1 MRKLGMAGV
10 MAAALLAQGAWADDA
25 AKERREAADATGAE
39 VKQEAREASAE
50 TKQEAR
56 EAKREVKQ
64 EGREAQ
70 AEMKQEGREA
80 RESMGSAAERTEQRA
95 QAGMRSQE
103 KKHPIFDGKDN
114 FEVEGKVQKASKNSI
129 TVTREELPAATLSVS
144 QHTKIELDGNEVS
157 ASQLKPGQD
166 VKASFNLRGDKAEAV
181 EIKAEKKD

>member
-10 MAAALLAQGAWADDA
+10 IAAALLAQGAWADDA
-25 AKERREAADATGAE
+25 AKERREAADATRAE
-39 VKQEAREASAE
+39 VKQEGREARAE

-56 EAKREVKQ
+56 EAQREV
-64 EGREAQ
+64 
-70 AEMKQEGREA
+70 KQEGREA
-80 RESMGSAAERTEQRA
+80 RESMGSAADRTEQRA
-95 QAGMRSQE
+95 AAGMRGQQE

-114 FEVEGKVQKASKNSI
+114 FEVEGKIQKASKNSI

-144 QHTKIELDGNEVS
+144 QHTKIELDGDQVS